1 MSKIIMWIED
11 RFMDAQSHNTLMK
24 YAGKREV
31 LVTTDI
37 EKIHKHINE
46 IEIVLGDFPREYL
59 SLLPNLKWFQQ
70 FGTGVEWL
78 QNQPDLVH
86 RPFLLT
92 NCSDGHFDVVADH
105 LMALLLGVLRGIP
118 TAVRNQQK
126 ASWQQISLA
135 ECDSLFQIRGKTVL
149 LVGLGSVGIAI
160 ATRLKAFGA
169 YVIGIRRD
177 PSKTNVNVDEVYPL
191 ADLNQVALKANIVVS
206 CLPRT
211 TQTNHLFDSRF
222 FACMKKPAFFFNIG
236 RGNAVNEDE
245 LANAL
250 TTGVLFGAGIDVCT
264 QEPLSKDSPL
274 WTLDNLLITPHLGGT
289 YDQVIEAW
297 RDVALE
303 NLQRYT
309 TEQPLR
315 NQVTKISGY

>member
-1 MSKIIMWIED
+1 MIVLMWIDEM
-11 RFMDAQSHNTLMK
+11 FMDAKSRQTLIQH
-24 YAGKREV
+24 AGSYQV
-31 LVTTDI
+31 LITTNMQQVLQCAEDI
-37 EKIHKHINE
+37 AV
-46 IEIVLGDFPREYL
+46 VLGDFPRQEL
-59 SLLPNLKWFQQ
+59 TSLPKLRWFQQ

-78 QNQPDLVH
+78 QNHPELVH
-86 RPFLLT
+86 KPFLLT

-118 TAVRNQQK
+118 TAVRNQQQ

-149 LVGLGSVGIAI
+149 IVGLGSVGIAI
-160 ATRLKAFGA
+160 AARLKAFGA
-169 YVIGIRRD
+169 HVIGIRRD
-177 PSKTNVNVDEVYPL
+177 PSKTTANVDEVYPL
-191 ADLNQVALKANIVVS
+191 ADLNQVAKKANIVVS

-250 TTGVLFGAGIDVCT
+250 ATGVLFGAGIDVCT

-289 YDQVIEAW
+289 YDQVIETW
-297 RDVALE
+297 RDVALD

-315 NQVTKISGY
+315 NQVTKVSGY